1 VPACKFFTDLTV
13 PVPIVP
19 VSSFSPP
26 RGDEDEIDN
35 MDAEPHHSHHLT
47 AAGGGGLYRS
57 GAGGAGGGGPGGP
70 PFDLLAAAGANLPLS
85 HLGRE
90 KAGNAEITP
99 LQVDP
104 SVSFD
109 TVGGL
114 DHYIKVGGGVGGW
127 DTCLPIAAV
136 IGGTL
141 LWLPIQLAL
150 PCPAPAPALTRMVAP
165 VLVALNLSLLFDCR
179 P

>member
-1 VPACKFFTDLTV
+1 VP
-13 PVPIVP
+13 
-19 VSSFSPP
+19 SFLLS

-114 DHYIKVGGGVGGW
+114 DHYIKVGG
-127 DTCLPIAAV
+127 
-136 IGGTL
+136 
-141 LWLPIQLAL
+141 
-150 PCPAPAPALTRMVAP
+150 
-165 VLVALNLSLLFDCR
+165 
-179 P
+179 